1 MTLAGNVCYALAV
14 GGTLQADGPAD
25 KRRKAGDS
33 MDDRQE
39 AVPMTDA
46 QAERA
51 DLLARLD
58 ELDRLAEQTTAR
70 DTLRCIA
77 DRKKALRA
85 ALDKVT

>member
-1 MTLAGNVCYALAV
+1 
-14 GGTLQADGPAD
+14 
-25 KRRKAGDS
+25 
-33 MDDRQE
+33 
-39 AVPMTDA
+39 MTDA